1 MTISPPSAMRGVQEP
16 RVLSVPPALTS
27 SGQEAVELAEQAG
40 LTLDPWQQ
48 LALEY
53 ALREKP
59 DGKWSAFEV
68 GILVSRQNGKG
79 GIIEARELAGLF
91 LFHEKLIIH
100 SAHLFDTSLEA
111 FRRLRQLIE
120 ETPDLDRKVK
130 RINEA
135 HGKEG
140 IELLNGNRIRFRART
155 RGGGRGFSGDV
166 VILDEAMILPEESVG
181 ALLPTMSARPNSQLW
196 YLGSAVD
203 EEIHEHGRAFTRV
216 RNRALTGSDP
226 SLCWIEHSANDARGQ
241 HGQLLI
247 DPADPRVV
255 AQANPAVGFR
265 ISLMHVANERRAMT
279 MRQYEVERLG
289 IGYWPETEDVE
300 TKPPIDP
307 AKWAK
312 LVDKNPEL
320 VDTPGALAVDMDPE
334 LRWCSI
340 AVARVKADGTVHVEV
355 GYHEKPSPAL
365 VPYLVALVS
374 RWNPVAIVIDNKGSA
389 AYLRPLLKAKGIEA
403 ADMTASSVA
412 QACVGMQRAVDD
424 GEVTTTGDPL
434 LLDAVKGA
442 KKRKIGDGWG
452 FDRKG
457 DSTISPLVASTY
469 ARHALDTYGLDY
481 KPPPAAPDY
490 DSEPESDGAPYEDMM
505 SARF

>member
-1 MTISPPSAMRGVQEP
+1 MTTLLPSVTSGVQTP
-16 RVLSVPPALTS
+16 RILSVPPALTS
-27 SGQEAVELAEQAG
+27 AGEDAVGLAESAG
-40 LTLDPWQQ
+40 LYLDPWQQ
-48 LALEY
+48 FDLGY

-59 DGKWSAFEV
+59 DGKWSSFEV

-79 GIIEARELAGLF
+79 GIIEARELAGMF
-91 LFHEKLIIH
+91 LFKERLIIH

-111 FRRLRQLIE
+111 FRRLRELIE
-120 ETPDLDRKVK
+120 NTPDLDRRVK
-130 RINEA
+130 KINEA

-181 ALLPTMSARPNSQLW
+181 ALLPTMAARPNSQLW

-216 RNRALTGSDP
+216 RNRALAGGDP
-226 SLCWIEHSANDARGQ
+226 ALCWIEHSADDARGA

-247 DPADPRVV
+247 DPADPRVI

-279 MRQYEVERLG
+279 KRQYEVERLG
-289 IGYWPETEDVE
+289 IGYWPATEDVE
-300 TKPPIDP
+300 DLPPIDP
-307 AKWAK
+307 AKWAQ
-312 LVDKNPEL
+312 LVDAKPDL
-320 VDTPGALAVDMDPE
+320 VETPGALAVDMDPA

-340 AVARVKADGTVHVEV
+340 AIARLKADGTVHVEV
-355 GYHEKPSPAL
+355 GFHEKPSPAL
-365 VPYLVALVS
+365 VPYLVALVT

-389 AYLRPLLKAKGIEA
+389 SYLRPLLKAKGIEA
-403 ADMTASSVA
+403 EDMTAASVA

-434 LLDAVKGA
+434 LLDAVKSA

-469 ARHALDTYGLDY
+469 ARHALDTYGLDV
-481 KPPPAAPDY
+481 KPPPASPDY
-490 DSEPESDGAPYEDMM
+490 DTATGSDGPIYEDMM